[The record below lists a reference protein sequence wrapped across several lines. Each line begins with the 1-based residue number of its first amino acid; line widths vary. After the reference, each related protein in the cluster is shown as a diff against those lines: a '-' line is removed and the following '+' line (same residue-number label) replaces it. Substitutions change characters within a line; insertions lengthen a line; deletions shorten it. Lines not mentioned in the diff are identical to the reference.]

1 MSQTIAPVLGEAT
14 IQELREAV
22 RGEILTAS
30 DEGYVEAALNG
41 QPVLARVGALLWNR
55 QERRATCKR

>member
-22 RGEILTAS
+22 RGEILTPS
-30 DEGYVEAALNG
+30 DEGYVEAARIWNG
-41 QPVLARVGALLWNR
+41 AHDAAGPRSSPAAPGSL
-55 QERRATCKR
+55 T

>member
-22 RGEILTAS
+22 RGEILTPS
-30 DEGYVEAALNG
+30 DEGYVEAAPDL
-41 QPVLARVGALLWNR
+41 
-55 QERRATCKR
+55 ERRPRRPAAGARRPLHRRR